1 MRPRIL
7 APLVLALTAAAA
19 PARAQ
24 DTLSAALSLETFD
37 AAWRI
42 VYETHFDTTFNGVD
56 WLALRGE
63 LRPQVVGLTDRV
75 ELRRII
81 RDMLGRLGQSHFA
94 LIPKEA
100 ADTLDPAGSDVSDA
114 IGDPGFD
121 TRLVGKK
128 VLVVSVDSAGPAAE
142 AGIGPGWVVTA
153 VNGSRVEDLVAALE
167 GIESRLNLG
176 ILVWSR
182 VENLLQGEPG
192 TECPVEFL
200 DGNDAP
206 VSLTL
211 TRRAFPNEPVKIGN
225 LPTLFARFTSR
236 EVPLPDG
243 EGNAGVI
250 WFNYWMVP
258 LMRQVDSSIDTYRGL
273 DGIIVDLRGNGGG
286 VIGMIMGLA
295 GHFLNERT
303 SLGTMRTRTTKLQ
316 IRANPR
322 RVSTRGTVVTPYD
335 GPVAVLTDRLSGSA
349 SEVFAGGMQS
359 IARVRVFGDTTLGG
373 VLPASMDRL
382 PNGDVLYHAFGEFE
396 TATGVRLEGRGVYPD
411 QAVPLARANLLAGRD
426 AVLEA
431 ALDWIAAERRDRP
444 AR

>member
-1 MRPRIL
+1 
-7 APLVLALTAAAA
+7 
-19 PARAQ
+19 
-24 DTLSAALSLETFD
+24 
-37 AAWRI
+37 
-42 VYETHFDTTFNGVD
+42 
-56 WLALRGE
+56 
-63 LRPQVVGLTDRV
+63 
-75 ELRRII
+75 
-81 RDMLGRLGQSHFA
+81 
-94 LIPKEA
+94 
-100 ADTLDPAGSDVSDA
+100 
-114 IGDPGFD
+114 
-121 TRLVGKK
+121 
-128 VLVVSVDSAGPAAE
+128 
-142 AGIGPGWVVTA
+142 
-153 VNGSRVEDLVAALE
+153 
-167 GIESRLNLG
+167 
-176 ILVWSR
+176 
-182 VENLLQGEPG
+182 
-192 TECPVEFL
+192 
-200 DGNDAP
+200 
-206 VSLTL
+206 
-211 TRRAFPNEPVKIGN
+211 
-225 LPTLFARFTSR
+225 
-236 EVPLPDG
+236 
-243 EGNAGVI
+243 
-250 WFNYWMVP
+250 MVP

-286 VIGMIMGLA
+286 VVGMIMGLA

-411 QAVPLARANLLAGRD
+411 QAVPLARANLLARRD